1 MSDNNSV
8 KINNSNINEKSFPKE
23 NKNKEIDK
31 TSEEEEEKIKN
42 KYYFFLR
49 LSNPFKEIEK
59 DKNIKKNLIY
69 FTKKQQK
76 SIKEIKEKIK
86 KYKKERKNIFLNT
99 PKNSSTV
106 YKNMKPIDI
115 WNRCEQVYE
124 KCKNNYNNLFKY
136 RNDKIKERKKI
147 KSQNNNINDLLI
159 NFEKKTTINFNR
171 NISLVNKKLK
181 KSLSYNYDIGKNLFR
196 NSLISKTARNNNYQ
210 KCLYNINIRNK
221 FINKGLNY
229 FIEKSEN
236 NLSYYKSLS
245 ETNRKKNNINE
256 KSLINEMNISNI
268 KNLLKNKNK
277 KDFPYIFKLRNNS
290 CTNKKSKKNIDNF
303 YEVKNFS
310 NYKIKSVFY
319 TSLMEEKYTE
329 NKIVQNNY
337 NDIIDSE
344 NNNRNKNKN
353 KDNIYLEDLSK
364 LLYEI
369 KNSAFNFFQKDEIFN
384 LKSFSIIGIT
394 SGEGI
399 QANLVC
405 RILKKLLIDYFTNIK
420 NYYSCSNL
428 NYKSLINKQLI
439 YEILS
444 SNSHEFIK
452 NGLNTV
458 FGKIKNEGYEIGNTS
473 GKIYL
478 IFIIGLNLI
487 SIKIGDFFPYFIY
500 EYIID
505 TKKNIKNII
514 IKEPFPNSENVK
526 FEIINFKGDNNLY
539 SSDKLEIN
547 TFQLNSIKNKNI
559 NYIQNFNANTISIYA
574 DPFLISKENKNNNM
588 NNKINDIIAGEMK
601 FIIIGNI
608 ALFESFRINYY
619 VKYINESIIKSK
631 KHYNNKSNEVYD
643 LNLIN
648 IAKKIMKDS
657 IKYNKQNSDYNN
669 KEKFIS
675 IILIE

>member
-1 MSDNNSV
+1 M
-8 KINNSNINEKSFPKE
+8 
-23 NKNKEIDK
+23 
-31 TSEEEEEKIKN
+31 
-42 KYYFFLR
+42 
-49 LSNPFKEIEK
+49 
-59 DKNIKKNLIY
+59 
-69 FTKKQQK
+69 Q
-76 SIKEIKEKIK
+76 
-86 KYKKERKNIFLNT
+86 
-99 PKNSSTV
+99 
-106 YKNMKPIDI
+106 PIDI
-115 WNRCEQVYE
+115 WNRCEQIYE
-124 KCKNNYNNLFKY
+124 KYKNNYNNLFKY

-159 NFEKKTTINFNR
+159 NFEKKPTINFNR

-181 KSLSYNYDIGKNLFR
+181 KSISCNYDIGKNLFR

-229 FIEKSEN
+229 FIEKNEN

-277 KDFPYIFKLRNNS
+277 KDFPYIFKIRNNS

-303 YEVKNFS
+303 YEIKNFS

-344 NNNRNKNKN
+344 NNNINKNKN
-353 KDNIYLEDLSK
+353 KDKDNIYLEDLSK
-364 LLYEI
+364 ILYEI
-369 KNSAFNFFQKDEIFN
+369 KNSAFNFFQKDEVFN

-399 QANLVC
+399 QANLVS

-420 NYYSCSNL
+420 NYYSFSNL

-458 FGKIKNEGYEIGNTS
+458 FGKIKKEGYEIGNTS

-514 IKEPFPNSENVK
+514 IKEPFTNSENNK

-601 FIIIGNI
+601 FIIIGNSV
-608 ALFESFRINYY
+608 LFESFRINYY
-619 VKYINESIIKSK
+619 VKYINESIIKSN
-631 KHYNNKSNEVYD
+631 KHYNQKNNEVYD